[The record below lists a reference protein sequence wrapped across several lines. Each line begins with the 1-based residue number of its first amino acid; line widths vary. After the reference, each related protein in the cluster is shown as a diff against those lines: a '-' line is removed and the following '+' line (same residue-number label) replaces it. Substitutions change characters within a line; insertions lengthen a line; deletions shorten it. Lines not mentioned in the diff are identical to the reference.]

1 MEIST
6 DLYVTQLK
14 AQRNAL
20 ADEVALA
27 IAQCHH
33 LMKENAKLK
42 ELSDKQAVLLDEA
55 DKIMRDMAKEKDV
68 PRGKKVRTLNVKNLI
83 GINTHDVG
91 NITAGNFD
99 DHSFERQTNARM
111 ELKRRVDAENMRLPT
126 GKKPGRKAKTQMAT
140 LNGEAS
146 VNISVAPGRPLDFP
160 SQ

>member
-6 DLYVTQLK
+6 DLYVIQLK

-42 ELSDKQAVLLDEA
+42 ELSDKQQGLLAEA
-55 DKIMRDMAKEKDV
+55 DKLMSAMVKEKDV

-91 NITAGNFD
+91 NITAGNIYPTKD
-99 DHSFERQTNARM
+99 GS
-111 ELKRRVDAENMRLPT
+111 KKIRLPT
-126 GKKPGRKAKTQMAT
+126 GKKPGRKAKAQMAT
-140 LNGEAS
+140 LNGEAC
-146 VNISVAPGRPLDFP
+146 VNISAAPGRPEDFP